1 MRLCPFRKKAQ
12 WRRRKG
18 FHRARPE
25 KRERRGEELEEKKKG
40 HKDAS
45 NAFSSAKF
53 DEHFGKLG
61 RMGNSAAPT
70 NEEEKRAKMGR
81 NLSGEERKINA
92 FGMIC
97 SSLAAWPVIEV
108 WAEDNR
114 KSEASSPLP

>member
-1 MRLCPFRKKAQ
+1 
-12 WRRRKG
+12 
-18 FHRARPE
+18 
-25 KRERRGEELEEKKKG
+25 
-40 HKDAS
+40 
-45 NAFSSAKF
+45 
-53 DEHFGKLG
+53 
-61 RMGNSAAPT
+61 MGNSAAPT

-108 WAEDNR
+108 WAEDNS